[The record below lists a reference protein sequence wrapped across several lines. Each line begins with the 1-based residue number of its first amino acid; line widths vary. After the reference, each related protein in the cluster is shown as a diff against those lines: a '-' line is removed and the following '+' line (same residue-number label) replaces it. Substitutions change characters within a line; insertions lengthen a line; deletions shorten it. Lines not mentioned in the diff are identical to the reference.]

1 MNGAWAERAEVER
14 ESHRLSLRNK
24 EATAQ
29 AQGCVFQSGEET
41 PRVCA
46 RRYTAFCWRFPD
58 CCQNR
63 PYLERLKQRQAN
75 VSVCC
80 YPDLLLSGQ
89 ESRSNV
95 QRPCAALVC

>member
-1 MNGAWAERAEVER
+1 LARRPFSVRVQGAYYGCRAPHAHSVAPCPLGKERLHIDAQMNGAWAERAEVER

-46 RRYTAFCWRFPD
+46 RRYTAFCWRFP
-58 CCQNR
+58 
-63 PYLERLKQRQAN
+63 
-75 VSVCC
+75 
-80 YPDLLLSGQ
+80 
-89 ESRSNV
+89 
-95 QRPCAALVC
+95 